1 MIKNIILSILLV
13 FSFSSCSKTETTTKE
28 SNQNPNAADLK
39 QVVLNYSNIVHASYV
54 DSLNLAKIMQE
65 KINKFLESPSQ
76 KGLDEA
82 KQSWVDSRFPYL
94 QTEVYRFYG
103 GPIDDEDGPEG
114 LLNAWPMDES
124 YVDYVKG
131 SPKSGIINNA
141 EDYPEITQDLLL
153 SLNEKEG
160 EENISCGYHAV
171 EFLLWGQDF
180 NSDGPGNRPFTDYT
194 TAANADRRK
203 EFLKVTVS
211 LLIENLQIKLFLC
224 LLQ

>member
-1 MIKNIILSILLV
+1 MLRNRNLKRGI
-13 FSFSSCSKTETTTKE
+13 
-28 SNQNPNAADLK
+28 NQNIGSTDLK
-39 QVVLNYSNIVHASYV
+39 QVVLNYANIVHASYV
-54 DSLNLAKIMQE
+54 DSLNLAKNMQE
-65 KINKFLESPSQ
+65 KINSFLESPSQ
-76 KGLDEA
+76 TGLDEA

-114 LLNAWPMDES
+114 LLNAWPMDEA

-131 SPKSGIINNA
+131 SPKSGIINNT
-141 EDYPEITQDLLL
+141 EDYPEITQDLLI

-180 NSDGPGNRPFTDYT
+180 NSDGLVIVP
-194 TAANADRRK
+194 
-203 EFLKVTVS
+203 S
-211 LLIENLQIKLFLC
+211 QIIQLPKMRIGV
-224 LLQ
+224 